1 MKDKIRLE
9 FDSYEIKTIIN
20 ALNDLRNKSK
30 EQNISTDI
38 VDEILL
44 KLIDEIDKK
53 KQFIKILTRDNYG
66 KRY

>member
-9 FDSYEIKTIIN
+9 LDSYEIKTIIN